1 MLKEIVRQAIQHN
14 PEYGTIAPVVEKEIL
29 HHDIIQVLIQQGA
42 LQQLTFIGGT
52 ALRMC
57 HNSARLSEDLDF
69 NGGVDFA
76 PAQFNGLEQELQ
88 HHLQQKYDMPVQV
101 HKPAVVKQG
110 NTASWKIS
118 IVKAPNR
125 PDLPHQKIH
134 IDVCA
139 IPSFDVENKPLINHY
154 QVAVPT
160 TGLLVPVQSLAET
173 MADKLIAFAYRARRI
188 KPRDIWDIV
197 WLSQQGVTVENQWL
211 DKKLQAR
218 GKQKAAFSQAINMQ
232 LERLQTVDEV
242 KTDFYSELSRF
253 LPARIRQRTLEHEQF
268 WAYVQ
273 SEVKNKTF
281 DALKTDSD
289 APFSMF

>member
-1 MLKEIVRQAIQHN
+1 MLTEIVRQAIQQN
-14 PEYGTIAPVVEKEIL
+14 PDYGVIAPVVEKEIL
-29 HHDIIQVLIQQGA
+29 HHDIMQVLMQQGA
-42 LQQLTFIGGT
+42 LQQLAFIGGT

-69 NGGVDFA
+69 NGGFDFT
-76 PAQFNGLEQELQ
+76 PKQFDGLEQEIKRY
-88 HHLQQKYDMPVQV
+88 LQQKYEMPVQV
-101 HKPAVVKQG
+101 HKPGAQKQG

-125 PDLPHQKIH
+125 PDLPQQKIH

-139 IPSFDVENKPLINHY
+139 IPSFDIERRPLINHY

-160 TGLLVPVQSLAET
+160 QGLLVPVQSLAEI

-197 WLSQQGVTVENQWL
+197 WLSQQGVTVKNQWL
-211 DKKLQAR
+211 DKKLEAR
-218 GKQKAAFSQAINMQ
+218 GKQKTGFSKAINMQ

-242 KTDFYSELSRF
+242 KQDFYNELSRF
-253 LPARIRQRTLEHEQF
+253 LPDPIRRRTLAHEEF
-268 WAYVQ
+268 WPYVQ
-273 SEVKNKTF
+273 TEVKSKVT
-281 DALKTDSD
+281 DALGVRPNP
-289 APFSMF
+289 PFSMS